1 MLPHTIIIHPTA
13 TLWYLP
19 YHAWQHVVIHEFL
32 SSLGSFIE
40 SCAVAKMSLSAWTSQ
55 YQLSK
60 LQPPLQDGKLQHW
73 IITCNWHL
81 PCIQC
86 SQLTKMT
93 DATKHMHGI
102 QDFTSSIETK
112 KQQKYNQ
119 DAFGTE
125 LTCKRFLV
133 GSC

>member
-1 MLPHTIIIHPTA
+1 M
-13 TLWYLP
+13 
-19 YHAWQHVVIHEFL
+19 
-32 SSLGSFIE
+32 
-40 SCAVAKMSLSAWTSQ
+40 K
-55 YQLSK
+55 
-60 LQPPLQDGKLQHW
+60 
-73 IITCNWHL
+73 
-81 PCIQC
+81 
-86 SQLTKMT
+86 